1 MAYLK
6 NTGWSL
12 NDASSA
18 VKSFSSSPFTTSAE
32 LALSFGEG
40 GFGPEKESTRL
51 GSLEVLRCLG
61 TLQVT
66 SAPGDFFTERV
77 THTWGTLAML
87 PETKHTSV

>member
-1 MAYLK
+1 MTYLK

-18 VKSFSSSPFTTSAE
+18 AKSFSSSPFATSAE

-40 GFGPEKESTRL
+40 CFGPEKESTRL
-51 GSLEVLRCLG
+51 GSLEVLRRLG

-66 SAPGDFFTERV
+66 SAPGDFFTESVMR
-77 THTWGTLAML
+77 TLGTLGML
-87 PETKHTSV
+87 P